1 MNEKYLPLLATIVVF
16 SALFIT
22 GGILYKNFLSTLVLG
37 DILADNAFVIIAAI
51 GTTFVILSG
60 GIDLSIGSMIGFVGV
75 VMANL
80 DVVGWHPLVSG
91 GIMLCFGLLFGA
103 LQGLIIDFCE
113 IQPFIV
119 TLAGLFLLRGSCF
132 MINLDSVPI
141 RHPFVAWFAGLSIPL
156 PGEGELRSSAVVMLV
171 ALAAAIV
178 IAHFTRFG
186 AYVYAIGGDR
196 TSAALMG
203 VPMRRTTVE
212 IYALAGFYSAL
223 GGVIYA
229 LYTSSGYPLAGTGTE
244 LTAIASVVL
253 GGTVLTGGVGMVAGT
268 LFGGMI
274 LGLIATLINFNGSLN
289 GAWIMI
295 SGGVLL
301 FLFIVMQR
309 SLLSSF
315 RAVRGASLK
324 LCSRFMSRVSRD
336 LTPVAARSRAGSP
349 HSPTERAQRRDRV
362 AHSWERNIHTSL
374 AGKTGTRDRGRALS
388 AGVSSCPTRPLCA
401 RGSRRCP
408 APR

>member
-1 MNEKYLPLLATIVVF
+1 MRERYLPFLATIAVF
-16 SALFIT
+16 VALFVT
-22 GGILYKNFLSTLVLG
+22 GGFLYKHFFSTLVIG
-37 DILADNAFVIIAAI
+37 HILVDNAFIIVAAI

-80 DVVGWHPLVSG
+80 DAAGWHPLASAAL
-91 GIMLCFGLLFGA
+91 MLGFGVLFGA
-103 LQGLIIDFCE
+103 FQGFIIDFCE
-113 IQPFIV
+113 IQPFII
-119 TLAGLFLLRGSCF
+119 TLAGLFMLRGACF

-141 RHPFVAWFAGLSIPL
+141 RHPFVSAFAEANIPL
-156 PGEGELRSSAVVMLV
+156 PGGGFLASSAIVMLV

-186 AYVYAIGGDR
+186 TNVYAIGGDR

-203 VPMRRTTVE
+203 VPMRRTIVS
-212 IYALAGFYSAL
+212 IYALGGFYSAL

-229 LYTSSGYPLAGTGTE
+229 LYTSSGYPLAGTGNE
-244 LTAIASVVL
+244 LNAIASVVL
-253 GGTVLTGGVGMVAGT
+253 GGTLLTGGVGMVAGT

-309 SLLSSF
+309 SLVGSF
-315 RAVRGASLK
+315 SL
-324 LCSRFMSRVSRD
+324 
-336 LTPVAARSRAGSP
+336 
-349 HSPTERAQRRDRV
+349 RRT
-362 AHSWERNIHTSL
+362 A
-374 AGKTGTRDRGRALS
+374 
-388 AGVSSCPTRPLCA
+388 
-401 RGSRRCP
+401 
-408 APR
+408 

>member
-1 MNEKYLPLLATIVVF
+1 MNQKYLPLAATIAVF
-16 SALFIT
+16 LALFLV
-22 GGILYKNFLSTLVLG
+22 GGFLYTNFLSTLVLG
-37 DILADNAFVIIAAI
+37 DILADNAFIITAAI

-75 VMANL
+75 AMANL
-80 DVVGWHPLVSG
+80 DVVGWHPLMSG
-91 GIMLCFGLLFGA
+91 GLMLGFGLLFGA

-113 IQPFIV
+113 IQPFII

-132 MINLDSVPI
+132 MVNLDSVPI

-156 PGEGELRSSAVVMLV
+156 LGEGELRSSAIVMLIALVV
-171 ALAAAIV
+171 AIA

-186 AYVYAIGGDR
+186 ANVYAIGGDR
-196 TSAALMG
+196 VSAGLMG
-203 VPMRRTTVE
+203 VPMRRTTVA
-212 IYALAGFYSAL
+212 IYALGGVYSAL

-229 LYTSSGYPLAGTGTE
+229 LYTSSGYPLAGTGNE

-253 GGTVLTGGVGMVAGT
+253 GGTLLTGGVGMVAGT

-295 SGGVLL
+295 SGGILL

-309 SLLSSF
+309 SLVGSF
-315 RAVRGASLK
+315 K
-324 LCSRFMSRVSRD
+324 L
-336 LTPVAARSRAGSP
+336 
-349 HSPTERAQRRDRV
+349 
-362 AHSWERNIHTSL
+362 RNST
-374 AGKTGTRDRGRALS
+374 
-388 AGVSSCPTRPLCA
+388 
-401 RGSRRCP
+401 
-408 APR
+408 

>member
-1 MNEKYLPLLATIVVF
+1 MNEKYLPFLATIAVF
-16 SALFIT
+16 SVLFIT
-22 GGILYKNFLSTLVLG
+22 GGLLYNNFMSTLVLG
-37 DILADNAFVIIAAI
+37 DILADNAFIITAAI

-75 VMANL
+75 AMANL
-80 DVVGWHPLVSG
+80 DVIGWHPLASAAL
-91 GIMLCFGLLFGA
+91 MLGFGLIFGA

-119 TLAGLFLLRGSCF
+119 TLAGLFLLRGACF

-141 RHPFVAWFAGLSIPL
+141 RHPFVASFAAASIPL
-156 PGEGELRSSAVVMLV
+156 PGGGFLASSALVMLA
-171 ALAAAIV
+171 ALAVAIV

-186 AYVYAIGGDR
+186 ANVYAIGGDR
-196 TSAALMG
+196 ISAALMG
-203 VPMRRTTVE
+203 VPMRRTTVAV
-212 IYALAGFYSAL
+212 YALGGVYSAL

-229 LYTSSGYPLAGTGTE
+229 LYTSSGYPLAGTGNE

-253 GGTVLTGGVGMVAGT
+253 GGTLLTGGVGMVAGT

-309 SLLSSF
+309 SLVSSF
-315 RAVRGASLK
+315 K
-324 LCSRFMSRVSRD
+324 LRD
-336 LTPVAARSRAGSP
+336 T
-349 HSPTERAQRRDRV
+349 
-362 AHSWERNIHTSL
+362 N
-374 AGKTGTRDRGRALS
+374 
-388 AGVSSCPTRPLCA
+388 
-401 RGSRRCP
+401 
-408 APR
+408 